1 MNKIF
6 YIFFVLFIFCNKI
19 AHSEVV
25 NSIKINGN
33 ERISEQSI
41 IVFGEIEL
49 GQNLDAVDLNDVIKK
64 LYKTNFFENVS
75 LNLQN
80 NILEISIIENP
91 LIQSVIIEGIKKK
104 NIKKVLFK
112 NLNLKDK
119 SPYVEYLAEKDSK
132 NIKYILNESGFY
144 FANIKTSLK
153 KNNNNTIDLIYDID
167 LGKKSKITK
176 INFIGN
182 KVFKN
187 KNLRN
192 IIVSE
197 EDRFWKFIS
206 NKKLLNAQRIELDER
221 LLRNFYKN
229 KGFYLGKVDALTT
242 SFLDNGSFEL
252 TFNIDAGEKFYFNDL
267 SITLP
272 DSFDPKYFDKIN
284 KQLIDLKGEVY
295 SFKIIEKILD
305 NIDQIALNE
314 QFEFVQA
321 TVEESVID
329 NNKLDLV
336 IQFSESPN
344 IYVEKINIFGNTIT
358 RENVIRDELIVD
370 EGDPFNQ
377 ILFNKSINNI
387 KGLNYFKTVKVDINE
402 GSSEESKIISLTVE
416 EKPTGEI
423 SLGAGVGSSGASS
436 TFGVKENNFLGKGIK
451 LNTNIFLSEESVKG
465 AFNIINPNFRNSE
478 KDLIF
483 NIDTTETDRLANF
496 GYKNNKTSLG
506 FGTAYEQFDDIWFKP
521 YLNTYYESITTSST
535 ASSNLKKQEGDY
547 FETRFG
553 YSFNQDKTNQS
564 FRPTDGYTNKFSQDV
579 PLISEKYTLINGYEF
594 INYIEYFDNLLF
606 KANFYAKNATAL
618 VEDEIKVSERL
629 YLSEKRLRG
638 FEFGK
643 IGPRDGG
650 DFVGGNNAAS
660 LNLSSTLPFLQ
671 SFENTDV
678 STFFDVASVWGV
690 DYDSTA
696 DKSDSI
702 RSSAGLA
709 LNFFT
714 PIGPLNFSLAQ
725 PLSKQSS
732 DVTQTFRFNLGTSF

>member
-221 LLRNFYKN
+221 L
-229 KGFYLGKVDALTT
+229 
-242 SFLDNGSFEL
+242 
-252 TFNIDAGEKFYFNDL
+252 
-267 SITLP
+267 
-272 DSFDPKYFDKIN
+272 
-284 KQLIDLKGEVY
+284 
-295 SFKIIEKILD
+295 
-305 NIDQIALNE
+305 
-314 QFEFVQA
+314 
-321 TVEESVID
+321 
-329 NNKLDLV
+329 
-336 IQFSESPN
+336 
-344 IYVEKINIFGNTIT
+344 
-358 RENVIRDELIVD
+358 
-370 EGDPFNQ
+370 
-377 ILFNKSINNI
+377 
-387 KGLNYFKTVKVDINE
+387 
-402 GSSEESKIISLTVE
+402 
-416 EKPTGEI
+416 
-423 SLGAGVGSSGASS
+423 
-436 TFGVKENNFLGKGIK
+436 
-451 LNTNIFLSEESVKG
+451 
-465 AFNIINPNFRNSE
+465 
-478 KDLIF
+478 
-483 NIDTTETDRLANF
+483 
-496 GYKNNKTSLG
+496 
-506 FGTAYEQFDDIWFKP
+506 
-521 YLNTYYESITTSST
+521 
-535 ASSNLKKQEGDY
+535 
-547 FETRFG
+547 
-553 YSFNQDKTNQS
+553 
-564 FRPTDGYTNKFSQDV
+564 
-579 PLISEKYTLINGYEF
+579 
-594 INYIEYFDNLLF
+594 
-606 KANFYAKNATAL
+606 
-618 VEDEIKVSERL
+618 
-629 YLSEKRLRG
+629 
-638 FEFGK
+638 
-643 IGPRDGG
+643 
-650 DFVGGNNAAS
+650 
-660 LNLSSTLPFLQ
+660 
-671 SFENTDV
+671 
-678 STFFDVASVWGV
+678 
-690 DYDSTA
+690 
-696 DKSDSI
+696 
-702 RSSAGLA
+702 
-709 LNFFT
+709 
-714 PIGPLNFSLAQ
+714 
-725 PLSKQSS
+725 
-732 DVTQTFRFNLGTSF
+732 

>member
-1 MNKIF
+1 M
-6 YIFFVLFIFCNKI
+6 
-19 AHSEVV
+19 
-25 NSIKINGN
+25 
-33 ERISEQSI
+33 
-41 IVFGEIEL
+41 
-49 GQNLDAVDLNDVIKK
+49 
-64 LYKTNFFENVS
+64 
-75 LNLQN
+75 
-80 NILEISIIENP
+80 
-91 LIQSVIIEGIKKK
+91 
-104 NIKKVLFK
+104 
-112 NLNLKDK
+112 
-119 SPYVEYLAEKDSK
+119 
-132 NIKYILNESGFY
+132 
-144 FANIKTSLK
+144 
-153 KNNNNTIDLIYDID
+153 
-167 LGKKSKITK
+167 
-176 INFIGN
+176 
-182 KVFKN
+182 
-187 KNLRN
+187 
-192 IIVSE
+192 
-197 EDRFWKFIS
+197 
-206 NKKLLNAQRIELDER
+206 
-221 LLRNFYKN
+221 
-229 KGFYLGKVDALTT
+229 
-242 SFLDNGSFEL
+242 
-252 TFNIDAGEKFYFNDL
+252 
-267 SITLP
+267 
-272 DSFDPKYFDKIN
+272 
-284 KQLIDLKGEVY
+284 
-295 SFKIIEKILD
+295 
-305 NIDQIALNE
+305 
-314 QFEFVQA
+314 
-321 TVEESVID
+321 
-329 NNKLDLV
+329 
-336 IQFSESPN
+336 
-344 IYVEKINIFGNTIT
+344 
-358 RENVIRDELIVD
+358 
-370 EGDPFNQ
+370 
-377 ILFNKSINNI
+377 
-387 KGLNYFKTVKVDINE
+387 
-402 GSSEESKIISLTVE
+402 
-416 EKPTGEI
+416 
-423 SLGAGVGSSGASS
+423 
-436 TFGVKENNFLGKGIK
+436 
-451 LNTNIFLSEESVKG
+451 
-465 AFNIINPNFRNSE
+465 
-478 KDLIF
+478 
-483 NIDTTETDRLANF
+483 
-496 GYKNNKTSLG
+496 G